1 MDAGHLI
8 ALQVTLLYTLLSPL
22 VLLAIYVLFDFLA
35 QSGNTL
41 SPQPTNA
48 TNANDRALW
57 TDEDITLYLL
67 RF

>member
-22 VLLAIYVLFDFLA
+22 VLLAIYVLFDFLSQA
-35 QSGNTL
+35 GTT
-41 SPQPTNA
+41 QPSRKMRA
-48 TNANDRALW
+48 ADANHRALW
-57 TDEDITLYLL
+57 TDEDITHYLQ